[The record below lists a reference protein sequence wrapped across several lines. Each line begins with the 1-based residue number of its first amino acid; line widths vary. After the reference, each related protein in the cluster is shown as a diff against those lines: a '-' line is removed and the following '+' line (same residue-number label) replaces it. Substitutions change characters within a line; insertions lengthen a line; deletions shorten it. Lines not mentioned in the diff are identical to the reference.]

1 MADAWLAYLE
11 ALTLH
16 RLARA
21 YRGARGTRLGAA
33 RIAAKAKALRT
44 AQLKKEVRNE

>member
-1 MADAWLAYLE
+1 MADATLAYLE

-16 RLARA
+16 RLAKA
-21 YRGARGTRLGAA
+21 YQGARGTRLGSE

-44 AQLKKEVRNE
+44 AQLRAALRN